1 MSRWLLALA
10 LAAACGG
17 GPKVKEIMP
26 PRPVDTPDGAHK
38 AAVEQHVRGFVD
50 DEVVGPIVIA
60 LYDAG
65 KREIYGFGTPRPD
78 AASLFELGAATK
90 AYTGLLL
97 ADAVQRR
104 EVELD
109 TAMAELLPPG
119 VTAPARDKVAI
130 TLRMLAL
137 HSSGLPRVPPSLPGN
152 SPDPWAKYDEEA
164 LYRDLVATQ
173 LETTPGTQ
181 VSYSNYGYGVLGF
194 LLGKRA
200 GIGFAKALATRV
212 LVPLELT
219 DTHLALAGAPPVG
232 KLVKGTTDDLA
243 PAPAWTWAALA
254 GAGGLVS
261 SARDQLHFIEVE
273 LDAANGSKGP
283 LRAPMRLTQET
294 QLEET
299 QPQNEGLGWQI
310 DSAGRFWSNGGTAGF
325 RSFVAFDTKTKRG
338 VVILCATAT
347 SLVDGLGREMFD
359 ILDGTAKPPP
369 KRPTPEQLAAY
380 AGSYDLTGTRLSI
393 TVKGKRLYL
402 EGPGEPPHRMA
413 AVSERQFWIEALQS
427 LAVFQHDKDNKV
439 VGIVFQVGT
448 NQLAAARLP
457 G

>member
-1 MSRWLLALA
+1 MSRWFLALV
-10 LAAACGG
+10 LATACG

-26 PRPVDTPDGAHK
+26 SRPIDDPGGVHK
-38 AAVEQHVRGFVD
+38 AAVEQQVRAFVD
-50 DEVVGPIVIA
+50 DEVLGPTVIG
-60 LYDAG
+60 LYDGG

-78 AASLFELGAATK
+78 GSTLFELGAVTK

-109 TAMAELLPPG
+109 GAMAELLPPG
-119 VTAPARDKVAI
+119 VTAPSRDKVAI
-130 TLRMLAL
+130 TLRHLAL
-137 HSSGLPRVPPSLPGN
+137 HSSGLPRLPPSLQG
-152 SPDPWAKYDEEA
+152 SAADPYAKYDDEA
-164 LYRDLVATQ
+164 LYRDLVSTQ

-181 VSYSNYGYGVLGF
+181 VSYSTYGYGVLGF
-194 LLGKRA
+194 LIGKRA

-212 LVPLELT
+212 LGPLELA
-219 DTHLALAGAPPVG
+219 DTHLALAGAPASG
-232 KLVKGTTDDLA
+232 KLVKGMTDDLV
-243 PAPAWTWAALA
+243 PTPAWTWQALA

-294 QLEET
+294 QLEAT
-299 QPQNEGLGWQI
+299 QPQNEGIGWQI

-325 RSFVAFDTKTKRG
+325 RAFLGFDTKTKRG
-338 VVILCATAT
+338 VVILSATAT
-347 SLVDGLGREMFD
+347 SLVDGLARTMFD

-369 KRPTPEQLAAY
+369 KRPSPEQLASY
-380 AGSYDLTGTRLSI
+380 AGAYDLTGTRLAV

-402 EGPGEPPHRMA
+402 EGPGEPPHRLV

-439 VGIVFQVGT
+439 TGIVFQVGA
-448 NQLAAARLP
+448 NQLVATRLP